1 MKDARQESHMNWNNQ
16 TDPAAAPSPEPP
28 APVAPAVERRVG
40 GLRRR
45 ALTALLAV
53 GLLGVGGVAAV
64 MAASP
69 DPGAS
74 QAPSATQQPS
84 GNGGST
90 APTTKPNRG
99 LGRDCPNMG
108 GIGSSGSNGSGG
120 IEDGSGSDSNSS
132 NEVSGSDA

>member
-1 MKDARQESHMNWNNQ
+1 MNWNDE
-16 TDPAAAPSPEPP
+16 TEPTAAPSSQPPGPEAP

-40 GLRRR
+40 GLRRG

-74 QAPSATQQPS
+74 QTPSGTPQPS
-84 GNGGST
+84 DNGATT
-90 APTTKPNRG
+90 APTTKPHRG
-99 LGRDCPNMG
+99 TGHDCPNMG
-108 GIGSSGSNGSGG
+108 GSGSGGSSGWGG
-120 IEDGSGSDSNSS
+120 TQDGSGSDSNSNS
-132 NEVSGSDA
+132 NGVSGSDA